1 MQTTTFKVLVLGAA
15 TLLVAACEEPN
26 ATTTTPAAQREAA
39 NADIARSKAEA
50 EKKAADKAVADA
62 KAKADA
68 AEKKLDAAEDRAD
81 DAADLG
87 PAESVWA
94 SSWSTFHTGKEKTMD
109 AGDWTMERGADGSY
123 TAWRKVK
130 DATARTGEK
139 IEDAAVTTAV
149 KAKLL
154 ADDDVKGLKIDVDTK
169 QNVVHLEGTVD
180 KPEHAGEAMRIA
192 LGTAGVDKVVS
203 RLKWAAPPAIQ

>member
-15 TLLVAACEEPN
+15 SLLVAACEEP
-26 ATTTTPAAQREAA
+26 ASTTTTTPAAQREAA
-39 NADIARSKAEA
+39 NADIAKSKAEA
-50 EKKAADKAVADA
+50 EKKAADKALDDA

-68 AEKKLDAAEDRAD
+68 
-81 DAADLG
+81 AADLG

-94 SSWSTFHTGKEKTMD
+94 SSWSTFHAGKEKTMD
-109 AGDWTMERGADGSY
+109 AGDWTMERGADGTY

-130 DATARTGEK
+130 DATAKAGEK

-169 QNVVHLEGTVD
+169 QNVVHLKGTVD

-203 RLKWAAPPAIQ
+203 HLKWAAPAPIQ